1 MYTKALRCSLAP
13 GFWKSSQANL
23 MSQYICNTITGPS
36 RWGERGSEAGK
47 DGDKYKVVCYPVGY
61 SFTKQHSQS
70 LSHNGSLQ
78 KDYMESKSPWHS
90 PWLGEKESHL
100 FVGFFL
106 SPVSPWSNFTQ
117 WDVKTALCFQ
127 VVLSSSF
134 GLTFGEPSLMP
145 IVWCFPWN
153 HTWGS

>member
-47 DGDKYKVVCYPVGY
+47 DGDKYKVVCYPVA
-61 SFTKQHSQS
+61 TASQNS
-70 LSHNGSLQ
+70 TASRLVTMGVSRRTIWSQ
-78 KDYMESKSPWHS
+78 SPWHS

-106 SPVSPWSNFTQ
+106 SPVSPWSNFIQ

-145 IVWCFPWN
+145 IVWCFSWN
-153 HTWGS
+153 HIWGS